1 LFNIHT
7 CTCMVLTTPVER
19 HAYSPQKLHM
29 HSCMR
34 AYAIVQKLLR
44 YGSYCELTLS
54 LARASCRLSFTACS
68 CHPSCCLDQPP
79 SPDAFR
85 SRILSKSTL
94 SHDAVAAAVSHK
106 HHSSVRVGAGLIQ
119 FVYVS
124 HCAWPRTSPSQSSS
138 FAKVFAGFLSKSNHQ

>member
-1 LFNIHT
+1 MHGAHNT
-7 CTCMVLTTPVER
+7 CRKTCILSAKIA
-19 HAYSPQKLHM
+19 HALM
-29 HSCMR
+29 
-34 AYAIVQKLLR
+34 YARLCNSAEASSTRKLLR
-44 YGSYCELTLS
+44 TYLESC
-54 LARASCRLSFTACS
+54 ASILQASFTACS